1 MDPYRLPRTVVPS
14 RYELRLEPD
23 LASARFTGEAVVRVS
38 VHQAVAEV
46 YLNAAELDVRSAVF
60 EAGPLRLEAA
70 VGLLEAAERVRL
82 SFARELP
89 VGEGRLTMHFTGT
102 LNDKLRGFYRSRYR
116 DAAGELHWMAATQFE
131 ATDARR
137 AFPCWDEPA
146 FKAVFRTTLV
156 IDPGL
161 TAISN
166 TQAVDS
172 RVAAGKRVVRFA
184 DSIPMSTYLVAF
196 LVGRLE
202 EAGPVLVGQT
212 PVRVWCVP
220 GKARLAAF
228 GLDVAAASLR
238 FYEGYYDYPYP
249 SDKLDLVAVPDFAA
263 GAMENLGAI
272 TFRETALLLD
282 ESAATHQER
291 ERVADVVAHEN
302 AHMWFGDLVTMD
314 WWDGLWLNEAFATF
328 MQMLAVDAYKPVW
341 QRWSTFGASRSAAF
355 TVDGLHSSR
364 PLEFPVAAPHDAE
377 AMFDVLTY
385 EKGASVL
392 RMLEQYLG
400 PDVFRDGVRAY
411 LRKHA
416 LGNTRTGDL
425 WESLAGASRLAV
437 GEIMNAWIYRP
448 GYPLLTARRQGQ
460 ALVLRQQ
467 KFSYLP
473 PPAGEDPPVWQVPV
487 QVRVGD
493 SEVRRV
499 LLTGEE
505 ARVDLPDPNV
515 SVLVNEGGH
524 GFYRVRYETEL
535 LDRLLDRLPGL
546 APIERFNLVNDAWA
560 AVLAALT
567 PLDEFLDLTARFRGE
582 RDRNVW
588 TVLLGAFATLSRVL
602 DEADRPAFQ
611 RLVRDRVGPAA
622 AGLSWQARPG
632 EDELTGQLR
641 GDLLRAMG
649 VLGDDPMTQALAARV
664 YTAGDPSS
672 FSAVQG
678 AAPASVLAAAI
689 AVVAHTG
696 DAARFD
702 EFVAR
707 FRAAR
712 TPQEE
717 QRYLLALPAFRPQ
730 ALVERTQAMTLDGSV
745 RAQDAPFLMR
755 ALLLG
760 VHSRARAWAFFQ
772 EKWEPMARTFPGPG
786 IRRLCEGVLG
796 LSTREWEEEVRA
808 FFRDRQINL
817 GGKTLEQFLEQ
828 LHITVMLR
836 QREGE
841 ALRAY
846 LRREAV
852 R

>member
-364 PLEFPVAAPHDAE
+364 PIEFPVAAPHDAE